1 MSGNTTRSAPC
12 PQCRRRRQRLR
23 AHSPLLNTLTMP
35 ITRWAFTLLAL
46 AALYTGL
53 TEPALVAGGIAA
65 LAWRYH

>member
-1 MSGNTTRSAPC
+1 MTQPATRRAPC

-35 ITRWAFTLLAL
+35 IARWAFTLLAV
-46 AALYTGL
+46 AALYAGL
-53 TEPALVAGGIAA
+53 TAPALVTGAIAA